1 MRIRINKVLAL
12 PDLPDPNTIYL
23 VKSGD
28 FAKGYITSD
37 AGEPIPIMDEDI
49 IAQLIQDAQLGE
61 TNLENYYTKTQVNS
75 LLTSYVLLTTLQAG
89 YSTTSQMNAA
99 IQSAIN
105 TLIGGAPGLLDTFNE
120 IAAALGNDPNFA
132 TTVTTLL
139 SGKQDKETGK
149 GLSQENFTTTLLN
162 KLNGIQS
169 GATANDLTPY
179 STTSQV
185 NTLISTAINNLVNSA
200 PGTLDTLKE
209 LADALGDDPNF
220 AATITAALTGKVDK
234 VTGKGL
240 STEDFTTALLNK
252 LNGIASNATAV
263 TSTDSLTEGGTNKY
277 FTETRVRSTLLTGL
291 VAAVSRV
298 LPVDTDSLLTA
309 WGKVVKFLTDLK
321 TVAFTGAYSDL
332 TGTPTFKT
340 INSNSITGT
349 GDIAITGNPV
359 TTTTNSSASGSI
371 SWAWSTAINV
381 FNVTTSGNCTF
392 ANPTG
397 LSFGQQGILLVT
409 IGGAGHTLSFGTN
422 WKWPN
427 STTPTFPTAS
437 GSVIEIRLFSD
448 GTNVYAE
455 WSNPSR
461 LNPGTVASESDAL
474 ITARK
479 NSNANA
485 NDFEWGHPT
494 TGYLATLGHES
505 TTGNPFLA
513 FFAQA
518 GTGNAT
524 FRTRGL
530 KGVVVKPTTSG
541 DLTFNSIASANAD
554 NQAATEWGRFAV
566 SGELMINTTTNNTR
580 DKLQVNGSMSFNFAS
595 GSADPTTTDLPSGKS
610 ILWKNTTSGT
620 IKWYCN
626 DGGTIKSSVAFS

>member
-1 MRIRINKVLAL
+1 MPITN
-12 PDLPDPNTIYL
+12 PNT
-23 VKSGD
+23 
-28 FAKGYITSD
+28 
-37 AGEPIPIMDEDI
+37 
-49 IAQLIQDAQLGE
+49 
-61 TNLENYYTKTQVNS
+61 
-75 LLTSYVLLTTLQAG
+75 
-89 YSTTSQMNAA
+89 
-99 IQSAIN
+99 
-105 TLIGGAPGLLDTFNE
+105 
-120 IAAALGNDPNFA
+120 
-132 TTVTTLL
+132 
-139 SGKQDKETGK
+139 TG
-149 GLSQENFTTTLLN
+149 
-162 KLNGIQS
+162 
-169 GATANDLTPY
+169 
-179 STTSQV
+179 
-185 NTLISTAINNLVNSA
+185 
-200 PGTLDTLKE
+200 
-209 LADALGDDPNF
+209 
-220 AATITAALTGKVDK
+220 
-234 VTGKGL
+234 
-240 STEDFTTALLNK
+240 
-252 LNGIASNATAV
+252 
-263 TSTDSLTEGGTNKY
+263 STDSVNEGSINKY
-277 FTETRVRSTLLTGL
+277 FSESRVRSTLLTGL

-309 WGKVVKFLTDLK
+309 WGKVVKFLNDLK
-321 TVAFTGAYSDL
+321 PVAFTGAYSDL

-349 GDIAITGNPV
+349 GDIAITSNPV

-427 STTPTFPTAS
+427 STTPTFPTTSA
-437 GSVIEIRLFSD
+437 SVIEIRLFSD

-455 WSNPSR
+455 WANPTS
-461 LNPGTVASESDAL
+461 LVIGPTASQTTAL
-474 ITARK
+474 ITAR
-479 NSNANA
+479 NTSNANA
-485 NDFEWGHPT
+485 NDVEWGHPT
-494 TGYLATLGHES
+494 SGYMATLGHES
-505 TTGNPFLA
+505 TTGNPFVA

-595 GSADPTTTDLPSGKS
+595 GSADPTTTDLPAGKS
-610 ILWKNTTSGT
+610 ILWKNTTSGA
-620 IKWYCN
+620 IKWFVN